1 MELLTEIFT
10 WATGLIDSLAAF
22 VTDSPL
28 TYLIIFAMAALDVLV
43 MVIPAEATVTAAA
56 VLAGQGKLNVVWLMV
71 AAGLGAFVGD
81 NIAYWIGRAAGR
93 PLVEKVL
100 RGRTDQLDNVQA
112 QFDRRGGIFIIIG
125 RFIPG
130 GRTAVAVGAGI
141 LHFPWLQFIVYDAIA
156 AVIWAFQ
163 AALPGFIGGRLIQD
177 KPWLAMLIGFALS
190 AALAIGITLAQ
201 HWWERR
207 KNAGEATADEVDS
220 LSDDEA
226 QTDSESLK
234 RHVLSR
240 VTGVPKEPLVV
251 PAAAGD
257 AGDADAAGAET
268 TVVGAADAAADA
280 QRSQRGS

>member
-100 RGRTDQLDNVQA
+100 RGRTDQLDDVQA

-130 GRTAVAVGAGI
+130 GRTFVAVGAGI

-163 AALPGFIGGRLIQD
+163 AAIPGFIGGRLIQD
-177 KPWLAMLIGFALS
+177 QPWLAMVIGFALS
-190 AALAIGITLAQ
+190 AVLAIGLTLAQ

-207 KNAGEATADEVDS
+207 KHAGETTADEIEA
-220 LSDDEA
+220 LSDDEEQA
-226 QTDSESLK
+226 ESESLK

-240 VTGVPKEPLVV
+240 VTGVPEEPLLL
-251 PAAAGD
+251 PAATALTD
-257 AGDADAAGAET
+257 DADVAEAGAA
-268 TVVGAADAAADA
+268 VAGVADVAADEE
-280 QRSQRGS
+280 QGQSGS